1 LSNVE
6 KRNSNLDTKEIH
18 IIADLEALKGVVE
31 GVLPD
36 ILKAK
41 IVTLEG
47 DLGAGKTTLVKEVCR
62 QLGIDDLVSSP
73 TFSLIN
79 EYVHPTDDI
88 KVFHMDLYRIE
99 DEEELHNIGFEE
111 YLYAG
116 HLVFIEWPQI
126 ASSVLPERTL
136 GIHIDIFDNSS
147 RRLTLTK

>member
-79 EYVHPTDDI
+79 EYVHPTDDK

-99 DEEELHNIGFEE
+99 DKEELHNIGFEE

-116 HLVFIEWPQI
+116 QEDLH
-126 ASSVLPERTL
+126 
-136 GIHIDIFDNSS
+136 
-147 RRLTLTK
+147 

>member
-1 LSNVE
+1 VKLNQKE
-6 KRNSNLDTKEIH
+6 KYIIEDLDT
-18 IIADLEALKGVVE
+18 LPGVVE
-31 GVLPD
+31 QILPNL
-36 ILKAK
+36 LKAK
-41 IVTLEG
+41 IITLEG

-79 EYVHPTDDI
+79 EYVHPTDGS
-88 KVFHMDLYRIE
+88 KVYHMDLYRIE

-111 YLYAG
+111 YLYSG

-136 GIHIDIFDNSS
+136 GIHIEIFDNSS
-147 RRLTLTK
+147 RRLKLKWDTFS